1 MNTCPMYRMVRMGER
16 EKGDPMRSDQEAERI
31 ERRDMR
37 EEVMKNSLVA

>member
-1 MNTCPMYRMVRMGER
+1 MERMEGKVIPIRAGRKERGE
-16 EKGDPMRSDQEAERI
+16 EAI